1 MPSWCLRSRVTRVR
15 ARERYGRV
23 IAVWRAPGH
32 TAAMGDLLGSVVNA
46 LGGLFTGILE
56 IVGTAV
62 KGAVDAV
69 TSIVPGGALPVV
81 VIGVIVLVA
90 VLIVRR

>member
-1 MPSWCLRSRVTRVR
+1 MDGLLRS
-15 ARERYGRV
+15 
-23 IAVWRAPGH
+23 
-32 TAAMGDLLGSVVNA
+32 VVDA
-46 LGGLFTGILE
+46 LGGLFASILE

-69 TSIVPGGALPVV
+69 TSIVPGGAFPVV

>member
-1 MPSWCLRSRVTRVR
+1 MD
-15 ARERYGRV
+15 
-23 IAVWRAPGH
+23 
-32 TAAMGDLLGSVVNA
+32 DLLGSVVNA
-46 LGGLFTGILE
+46 LGGLFTGVLE

-81 VIGVIVLVA
+81 AIGIIVLAV
-90 VLIVRR
+90 VLIMRR

>member
-1 MPSWCLRSRVTRVR
+1 MDDLLRSV
-15 ARERYGRV
+15 A
-23 IAVWRAPGH
+23 
-32 TAAMGDLLGSVVNA
+32 TALA
-46 LGGLFTGILE
+46 GLFTGILE

-69 TSIVPGGALPVV
+69 ASIVPGGALPVV